1 MAQETQQNGCVE
13 RFAQQVDT
21 MGVKSCEPVSEQV
34 LPRTSLDDL
43 LPQLL
48 ERQAGWIQPRWQFD
62 PGIP

>member
-34 LPRTSLDDL
+34 LPRISLDDL
-43 LPQLL
+43 LPTLGTVGRSDTAPL
-48 ERQAGWIQPRWQFD
+48 AV
-62 PGIP
+62 